1 MRYLE
6 PRKARIEI
14 VPMIDIM
21 FFLLVFFVMV
31 VLRMIPSSGLATQ
44 LPHSSTAQQ
53 IPHPKVLVAVADDGS
68 TSVENQPISL
78 TELTKRLAA
87 GNAGET
93 AVTIA
98 SSKSVTVQQLM
109 AVMDACRTA
118 GVTQLGLAAQV
129 DAQP

>member
-6 PRKARIEI
+6 QRKARIEI

-68 TSVENQPISL
+68 TTVDNQAISL
-78 TELTKRLAA
+78 VDLTRRLAS

-98 SSKSVTVQQLM
+98 SGKSVTVQQLM

-118 GVTQLGLAAQV
+118 GVTQLGLAAQ
-129 DAQP
+129 AEPQP